1 MIDFLPVL
9 ISPFV
14 PPLPLPSLPLFFTQR
29 ERTAFV
35 FTPEMAYAMG
45 GRDGKDFQKFLDL
58 SAKPYNILR
67 RHAHTLINL

>member
-1 MIDFLPVL
+1 M
-9 ISPFV
+9 
-14 PPLPLPSLPLFFTQR
+14 SLFTQR

-58 SAKPYNILR
+58 SAKAYNILR

>member
-1 MIDFLPVL
+1 MGTVGLTAAPSFSF
-9 ISPFV
+9 SP
-14 PPLPLPSLPLFFTQR
+14 LQR

-45 GRDGKDFQKFLDL
+45 GRDGNDFKKFLDL
-58 SAKPYNILR
+58 SAKAYNILR